1 MPITR
6 RFCQSSKVSFHNL
19 VIASKMLIL
28 HETVWQ
34 QCNYVQKDGSLNPD
48 NRLINNIGDFES
60 MADAILYNAL
70 SYGLTGSGEYAARV
84 VNFINTWFLSSDTKM
99 NPNLNYAQMQ
109 GGPNGQ
115 VGTHTGIL

>member
-1 MPITR
+1 M
-6 RFCQSSKVSFHNL
+6 SVYDSA
-19 VIASKMLIL
+19 IASKAPTWR
-28 HETVWQ
+28 ETVWQ
-34 QCNYVQKDGSLNPD
+34 QCNYVQKDGQLNPD

-70 SYGLTGSGEYAARV
+70 SYGLTGSGEYATRV
-84 VNFINTWFLSSDTKM
+84 VNFINTWFLGGDTKM

-109 GGPNGQ
+109 GGPDGQ